1 MKKEI
6 RSESKKKKKKDNLTF
21 LVSSL
26 MVRGGVFA
34 SGAFGSMEEG
44 EAQGDGGV
52 NEMSSG
58 LGLERSMERSAFE
71 GKGEKGDWR
80 RRQRQFWLVW
90 QRRRRSRHRC

>member
-1 MKKEI
+1 
-6 RSESKKKKKKDNLTF
+6 
-21 LVSSL
+21 

-80 RRQRQFWLVW
+80 RRRRQFWLGVW
-90 QRRRRSRHRC
+90 QRRRRSRHQC